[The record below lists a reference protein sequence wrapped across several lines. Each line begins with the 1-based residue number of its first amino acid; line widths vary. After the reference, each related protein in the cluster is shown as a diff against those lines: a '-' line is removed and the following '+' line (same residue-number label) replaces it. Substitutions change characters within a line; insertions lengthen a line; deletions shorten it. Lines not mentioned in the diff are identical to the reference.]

1 MATKKTKT
9 KAKQHTEAELLLFK
23 NYSLSSSTLSSKVNK
38 YSKKCTKQVSLF
50 KRGFIIN
57 INENEDQY
65 EKQISNKITLVMKG
79 MYWYSFVT
87 NYWGKGSNKLHQGEN
102 YQDLLKWVGG
112 SFGHSLI
119 IKRIWGFFPKICNW
133 TPSPIFWYKKN
144 LYESAGNLNCFRHL
158 NGWEKTQK
166 WSFIWYIVILSNSV
180 CAISF
185 VAILYYCFCNLG
197 EVNVTDKILSCV
209 ICWSYELG
217 CRNIADLNCC

>member
-133 TPSPIFWYKKN
+133 TPSPIFWYKKETCMN
-144 LYESAGNLNCFRHL
+144 LQGIWTVSDTLMA
-158 NGWEKTQK
+158 EKKPRNEVSFGILLFWVTQYVL
-166 WSFIWYIVILSNSV
+166 FL
-180 CAISF
+180 
-185 VAILYYCFCNLG
+185 L
-197 EVNVTDKILSCV
+197 
-209 ICWSYELG
+209 
-217 CRNIADLNCC
+217 